1 MKVLIID
8 SLVGNDYSI
17 CLCNGLKNTGAEVY
31 LTVTED
37 REINIPVSFN
47 LLPWAPTK
55 TQNKTNIRKSGEY
68 LLYHIRLL
76 YFIFKNNINVIHYQ
90 FFRRE
95 FFDSLFY
102 LFLKLLRIKLVFTAH
117 NVLPH
122 ENRKFHYYLNSIV
135 YKSSNAIIVHSNFS
149 KTLLKEKFHFDFSK
163 IAVVPHGNFDIYQ
176 PQIQISRYKARKEL
190 ELSDDDDV
198 LLFFGFIRKYKGLD
212 LLLDGFEKI
221 QNKNGKL
228 KLVIAGATSSIQ
240 MENEYKERIN
250 EISKNDNI
258 LYHSRFIPTK
268 HVAQYF
274 IAADIVVLPYKNIF
288 HSGLMH
294 LAYSFGKP
302 VIATKVGDFEE
313 TIEHGKSGF
322 ILKYNDAT
330 NLSQTI
336 ELAFSDKPKLLEMG
350 EYAQKLS
357 KEKYSWNKIADR
369 TLELYKNLT
378 QQN

>member
-1 MKVLIID
+1 
-8 SLVGNDYSI
+8 
-17 CLCNGLKNTGAEVY
+17 
-31 LTVTED
+31 
-37 REINIPVSFN
+37 
-47 LLPWAPTK
+47 
-55 TQNKTNIRKSGEY
+55 
-68 LLYHIRLL
+68 
-76 YFIFKNNINVIHYQ
+76 
-90 FFRRE
+90 
-95 FFDSLFY
+95 
-102 LFLKLLRIKLVFTAH
+102 
-117 NVLPH
+117 
-122 ENRKFHYYLNSIV
+122 
-135 YKSSNAIIVHSNFS
+135 VHSNFS

-176 PQIQISRYKARKEL
+176 PQKQTSRYNARKEL

-212 LLLDGFEKI
+212 LLLDGFEKV
-221 QNKNGKL
+221 QNKNGNL

-250 EISKNDNI
+250 QISKNNNI

-274 IAADIVVLPYKNIF
+274 IAADIIVLPYKNIF

-336 ELAFSDKPKLLEMG
+336 ELAFSNKSKLLEMG

-357 KEKYSWNKIADR
+357 KEKYSWNKIAFR
-369 TLELYKNLT
+369 TLEFYKNLT